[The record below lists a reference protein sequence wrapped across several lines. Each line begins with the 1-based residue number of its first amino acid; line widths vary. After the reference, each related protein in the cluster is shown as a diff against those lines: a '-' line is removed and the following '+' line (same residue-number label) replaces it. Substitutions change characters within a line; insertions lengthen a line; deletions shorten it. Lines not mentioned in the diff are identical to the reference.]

1 VWADA
6 VARRVEAEQARV
18 VELEAAHAAERD
30 ALAAEHVEA
39 ERALEAMQATLKEE
53 RAAVAAER
61 EALSQERGAV
71 PPRATGAAATDADLN
86 HRIIMAIQVDPLL
99 LFFFVCAARAVGAS
113 LEQCAPATGA
123 VSPPSMH
130 ETCPVST
137 GRRTRRV
144 HIGPVGA
151 APGPVQPVLPPACAC

>member
-1 VWADA
+1 MRRRVAVWADA

-18 VELEAAHAAERD
+18 VELKAAHAAERD

-86 HRIIMAIQVDPLL
+86 HRLIMAIQVDPLL
-99 LFFFVCAARAVGAS
+99 RSARRWGLFRAARARDRRCQPP
-113 LEQCAPATGA
+113 LEARD
-123 VSPPSMH
+123 VSS
-130 ETCPVST
+130 
-137 GRRTRRV
+137 
-144 HIGPVGA
+144 
-151 APGPVQPVLPPACAC
+151 